1 MLYFRKDISPRN
13 MLAIW
18 HIEENKRDLLAML
31 NNKGWYTEIENLP
44 SETRSI
50 EKLAVRVLLKEI
62 LQEEKQ
68 IFYSEQ
74 GMPYLKD
81 SAFNISISHTKNF
94 AAILLGTK
102 QNMGIDIEQITE
114 KVKRVKDKFITFGE
128 QIDPDKELN
137 HLLIHWSAKEALF
150 KAFHRQISDLKNEVI
165 IQPFC
170 PEESGKI
177 FASVIAVN
185 KQVEVHYSVTDAFV
199 LSYCLTNWLS

>member
-1 MLYFRKDISPRN
+1 MLYFRKDISPHN

-31 NNKGWYTEIENLP
+31 NIKGWYTEIENLP

-150 KAFHRQISDLKNEVI
+150 KAFHKQISDLKNEVI

-177 FASVIAVN
+177 FASVIGVN
-185 KQVEVHYSVTDAFV
+185 KQVEVHYSVKDAFV
-199 LSYCLTNWLS
+199 LSYCLTN

>member
-1 MLYFRKDISPRN
+1 MLYFRKDISPHN

-114 KVKRVKDKFITFGE
+114 KVKRVKDKFITFRE
-128 QIDPDKELN
+128 KIDPDKELN

-150 KAFHRQISDLKNEVI
+150 KAFHKQISDLKNDVI

-170 PEESGKI
+170 PEASGKI
-177 FASVIAVN
+177 FASVIGVN
-185 KQVEVHYSVTDAFV
+185 KQVEVYYSVTDAFV
-199 LSYCLTNWLS
+199 LSYCLTN

>member
-1 MLYFRKDISPRN
+1 MLYFRKDISPHN

-44 SETRSI
+44 AETRSI

-114 KVKRVKDKFITFGE
+114 KVKRVKDKFIRFGE
-128 QIDPDKELN
+128 QINPDKELN

-177 FASVIAVN
+177 FASVIGVN
-185 KQVEVHYSVTDAFV
+185 KQVEVHYFVTDAFV
-199 LSYCLTNWLS
+199 LSYCLTN